1 MVAPIKPNYAQ
12 RIQKLHLV
20 HMCTELNNALKILI
34 SPKVREDLTYEEIKA
49 ILINRF
55 DRKKNQY
62 AESIKFRQIVQ
73 EIE

>member
-1 MVAPIKPNYAQ
+1 
-12 RIQKLHLV
+12 
-20 HMCTELNNALKILI
+20 MCTELNNALKILI